1 MSFRGILYETQI
13 KEYDTVSNATAAA
26 RHLTAGFARAT
37 VTRTVKPA

>member
-13 KEYDTVSNATAAA
+13 KEYTVSNATAAA
-26 RHLTAGFARAT
+26 RHLAAGFARAT